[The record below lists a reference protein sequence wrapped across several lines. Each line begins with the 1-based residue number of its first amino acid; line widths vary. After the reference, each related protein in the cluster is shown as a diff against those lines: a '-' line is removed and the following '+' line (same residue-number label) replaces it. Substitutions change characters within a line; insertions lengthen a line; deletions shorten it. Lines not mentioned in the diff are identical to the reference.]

1 MTITLKSVVKCGQNQ
16 VFDKDARQCRRIFVP
31 ANETSINCT
40 TPIALDSHEY
50 EPGVDNNTLSFQGN
64 LYRIIDHDPSG
75 RPVICTNYT
84 RFGIVERIVNNTVTP
99 VAFTYITYVTTSMS
113 IIGSIA
119 ILLTYSIF
127 KELRSLPSR
136 ILMNLA
142 VAFLVGDLLILIY
155 SVSSSISPFPL
166 EGTSTMAIFLHFFM
180 LSRFSWMS
188 IMSFETCRVFY
199 LAVKLQSDIAKKSKT
214 ILLLVY
220 LLIGWCIPLAI
231 TTVTIIVN
239 YTTDDLVWYGE
250 TSNGSAGAPWI
261 NQRQSAAVAFLTP
274 AVIALLFNAAAF
286 ATAVILLCKA
296 AGSKDNG
303 GGKSLK
309 SHWKYIRISC
319 ALFTVMGITWVFG
332 LLALVPALSW
342 AWYPFIVFSSS
353 QALWIAIAFLLT
365 TKVIKLYISF
375 FRRGMSRFVNH
386 SNNHTE
392 SSNVKGIK
400 S

>member
-1 MTITLKSVVKCGQNQ
+1 MTIKLKTVVKCGQNQ
-16 VFDKDARQCRRIFVP
+16 VFDKDARQCRGIFVTTI
-31 ANETSINCT
+31 ETSINCT

-50 EPGVDNNTLSFQGN
+50 EPGVDNSTLSFQGN
-64 LYRIIDHDPSG
+64 LYSIIDRDPSG

-84 RFGIVERIVNNTVTP
+84 RFGIVERIVNSTVTP

-127 KELRSLPSR
+127 KELRSLPSK

-155 SVSSSISPFPL
+155 GVSSSISPFLL

-188 IMSFETCRVFY
+188 IMAFETCRVFY
-199 LAVKLQSDIAKKSKT
+199 LAVKLQSDIAKRSKT

-286 ATAVILLCKA
+286 ATAVVLLCKA
-296 AGSKDNG
+296 AGCENDEGNG

-365 TKVIKLYISF
+365 TKIIKLYILL
-375 FRRGMSRFVNH
+375 FRRAMNRFIQ
-386 SNNHTE
+386 SIETK
-392 SSNVKGIK
+392 SSG
-400 S
+400 